1 MMSEDAKP
9 KARSPAADGGAE
21 GSLVTQET
29 GETPLSAYGA
39 EDWIAFAIFWGLA
52 VIVFLQVFTRY
63 VLNSSFAWTEEIAR
77 YLLICVTFIGGGI
90 AVRKNTHIHVELL
103 YLLLPKIGGRVL
115 ATLVD
120 VIRIGFLGFLLLSG
134 IRIYPVM
141 QTQYMT
147 VVEVP
152 MSALY
157 GVVLAGLFIML
168 VRSLVLAVRHLRS
181 GASAL
186 EGGINL
192 SVD

>member
-1 MMSEDAKP
+1 MSEHS
-9 KARSPAADGGAE
+9 RSEAGAVGGTSAE
-21 GSLVTQET
+21 TSLVAEET
-29 GETPLSAYGA
+29 GETPLGAYGP
-39 EDWIAFAIFWGLA
+39 EDWIAFAIFWALA

-77 YLLICVTFIGGGI
+77 YLLISVTFIGGGI
-90 AVRKNTHIHVELL
+90 AVRKNSHIHVELL
-103 YLLLPKIGGRVL
+103 YVLLPKAAGRIL

-120 VIRIGFLGFLLLSG
+120 IVRIGFLAFLLWSG
-134 IRIYPVM
+134 IRIYTVM

-147 VVEVP
+147 VIEVP

-157 GVVLAGLFIML
+157 AVVLAGLVIML
-168 VRSLVLAVRHLRS
+168 GRSLVLALRHLRG